1 MQLVEGQRALVTGAS
16 RGLGVEIARRLAER
30 GLDLVLAARSEGA
43 LDAVASDLRRTSG
56 RQMTTCVADLAEPA
70 AVERLTGLVNQLG
83 GVDVLVNNAG
93 VESTLRFSERP
104 PAEIEHMVA
113 INLTSPM
120 LLTRALLPGMIERGR
135 GHIVN
140 IASMG
145 GVMAMPFNEP
155 YSATKF
161 GLVGFT
167 RSLRLTARACG
178 WPVSASVVCPGFIDG
193 AGLFETLKVDY
204 GISTDGL
211 HASPLEAVGP
221 AVIEAI
227 EGDLLDVFISQ
238 ADPRQAI
245 AMGITNP
252 AAIEAGFLNS
262 PATAMFRS
270 VADARQSAT
279 RGQTVEGPT
288 P

>member
-1 MQLVEGQRALVTGAS
+1 MQLAKGQRALVTGGS

-30 GLDLVLAARSEGA
+30 GLDLVLAARSGPSLE
-43 LDAVASDLRRTSG
+43 AVAADLRRRCG
-56 RQMTTCVADLAEPA
+56 RHVTTCVVDLTEAGSIDRLAAESA
-70 AVERLTGLVNQLG
+70 RFG

-93 VESTLRFSERP
+93 VESTLRFNERTP
-104 PAEIEHMVA
+104 GEIEQMLAV
-113 INLTSPM
+113 NLVSPL
-120 LLTRALLPGMIERGR
+120 LLTRALLPGMLERGR

-145 GVMAMPFNEP
+145 GVMAVPFNEP

-167 RSLRLTARACG
+167 RSLRLTAKACG

-204 GISTDGL
+204 GISTEGL
-211 HASPLEAVGP
+211 YASPLESVGP
-221 AVIEAI
+221 AVVEAI
-227 EGDLLDVFISQ
+227 EGDLPDVFITQ
-238 ADPRQAI
+238 GDPRSAM
-245 AMGITNP
+245 AMGITN
-252 AAIEAGFLNS
+252 AAAVEAGSLSS

-270 VADARQSAT
+270 VADARAAANQK
-279 RGQTVEGPT
+279 R
-288 P
+288 

>member
-1 MQLVEGQRALVTGAS
+1 MQLVEGQRAVVTGAS
-16 RGLGVEIARRLAER
+16 RGLGVEIARWLSER
-30 GLDLVLAARSEGA
+30 GLDLVLAARSGDA
-43 LDAVASDLRRTSG
+43 LDAVAADLRRSSG
-56 RQMTTCVADLAEPA
+56 RQVTTCVADLADPLA
-70 AVERLTGLVNQLG
+70 IERLAAAADGPG
-83 GVDVLVNNAG
+83 GVDVVVNNAG
-93 VESTLRFSERP
+93 VESTLRFNERP
-104 PAEIEHMVA
+104 PAEIEQMVA

-145 GVMAMPFNEP
+145 GVMPMPFNEP

-167 RSLRLTARACG
+167 RSLRLTAKACG

-193 AGLFETLKVDY
+193 AGLFETLKAEH

-211 HASPLEAVGP
+211 RASPLEAVGL

-227 EGDLLDVFISQ
+227 EGDLPAVFIGRDDPREAMAMSI
-238 ADPRQAI
+238 ADPS
-245 AMGITNP
+245 
-252 AAIEAGFLNS
+252 AAEARSLS
-262 PATAMFRS
+262 SASTAMFRS
-270 VADARQSAT
+270 IADARAAAAA
-279 RGQTVEGPT
+279 PN
-288 P
+288 